1 MIKWTVRV
9 SSQAE
14 REKVILICDAF
25 GIHVPP
31 SIRKGVF
38 SDDTYWPWAS
48 NRNLEGSLDFYS
60 LSGSNVSDII
70 DLDNLYQT
78 ILESE
83 DEMGYKV

>member
-31 SIRKGVF
+31 SIRSGVYT
-38 SDDTYWPWAS
+38 DDTYWPWAS
-48 NRNLEGSLDFYS
+48 NRNLAGNLDFYS
-60 LSGSNVSDII
+60 IQGVVSEII

-83 DEMGYKV
+83 DELGNQV